1 MRSSRVIVAFLLF
14 SASQLSAGDLY
25 PPIPTIRELADYI
38 LAHQQSPEDYVVSKF
53 KDHDVIFLG
62 EAHRIRHDA
71 ELVKRLIPVCYQN
84 GIRVLALE
92 FANRS
97 DQAPIDSLLA
107 LPTYDESIARR
118 VTFNEDQG
126 WAYQEYLDLY
136 KSAWTLNASLPK
148 ESPKFRIIGVN
159 CTGDWSV
166 MRSQEDMQNDSL
178 RRLVWKRCPGGEV
191 AMAEVILKQVQKGEK
206 VLVYSGMH
214 HAFTRFLQPVVD
226 GKGTFTNF
234 NQDQRMAQGVYM
246 RLGSRAF
253 SIALHYPWYGT
264 TYDSPRVRP
273 VNGTIDSV
281 MNALGDKFR
290 PVGFD
295 VHGSPFGLLPDSA
308 SLYRTGYTDFRLQE
322 FCDGYIF
329 QRPFAKYEVVHFV
342 EDFINPSNLA
352 EFQRQVANPW
362 YRDKNLERTKTSFK
376 RQLERELKSY
386 RDL

>member
-1 MRSSRVIVAFLLF
+1 MRTLLAF
-14 SASQLSAGDLY
+14 SAFVLMSVTPLNAGDIY
-25 PPIPTIRELADYI
+25 PPVPTIGELAAYI
-38 LAHQQSPEDYVVSKF
+38 LAHQQSPEGYVVSKF

-62 EAHRIRHDA
+62 ESHRIRHDA
-71 ELVKRLIPVCYQN
+71 ELVQRLIPRCYQN

-97 DQAPIDSLLA
+97 DQALIDSLLA
-107 LPTYDESIARR
+107 LPTYVESIARR

-148 ESPKFRIIGVN
+148 ESARFRIIGVN

-178 RRLVWKRCPGGEV
+178 RRLVWQRCPGGEV
-191 AMAEVILKQVQKGEK
+191 AMAEAVLKQVRNGEK

-226 GKGTFTNF
+226 GQGKFTNF
-234 NQDQRMAQGVYM
+234 NPDQRMAQGVYM
-246 RLGSRAF
+246 QLGSRAF
-253 SIALHYPWYGT
+253 SISLHYPWYGT
-264 TYDSPRVRP
+264 TYDSPQVRP

-281 MNALGDKFR
+281 MKILGDKFR

-295 VHGSPFGLLPDSA
+295 VQGSPFGLLPDSR
-308 SLYRTGYTDFRLQE
+308 SLYHAGYADFRLQE

-329 QRPFAKYEVVHFV
+329 QRPFSQYEVVHFV
-342 EDFINPSNLA
+342 EDFINPSNFA
-352 EFQRQVANPW
+352 EFQKRVASPW
-362 YRDKNLERTKTSFK
+362 YRDKSLERSKTSFK